1 MNRKSII
8 YLSTLVG
15 LTVGSFVPML
25 WGGSL
30 LGGMSVLFSTIGG
43 IVGIWIGVVVSKRLS

>member
-1 MNRKSII
+1 MNKKVI
-8 YLSTLVG
+8 YFFTLVG
-15 LTVGSFVPML
+15 LTVGSFVPTL

-43 IVGIWIGVVVSKRLS
+43 FVGVWLGVVVSKRFS